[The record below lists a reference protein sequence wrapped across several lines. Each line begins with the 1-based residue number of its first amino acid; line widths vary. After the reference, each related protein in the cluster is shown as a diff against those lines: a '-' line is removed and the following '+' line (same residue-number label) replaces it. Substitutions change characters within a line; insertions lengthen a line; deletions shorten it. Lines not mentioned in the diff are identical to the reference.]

1 MRETMTRT
9 ETRTMESGEYCFC
22 VNVQL
27 TLETVRRS
35 FDNEK
40 SVHTLLEEAGR
51 GPRTLGSMEASSDYY
66 YAETIYK
73 MYSRDYNGSLH
84 YIMPRGISGCDKE
97 QGCIH

>member
-1 MRETMTRT
+1 
-9 ETRTMESGEYCFC
+9 MESGEYCFC

-35 FDNEK
+35 FDYEK

-51 GPRTLGSMEASSDYY
+51 GPRTLGSMTASSVYY
-66 YAETIYK
+66 YAETVYK

-84 YIMPRGISGCDKE
+84 DIMLRE
-97 QGCIH
+97 

>member
-9 ETRTMESGEYCFC
+9 ETRTMESGENCFC

-40 SVHTLLEEAGR
+40 SVLPTFR
-51 GPRTLGSMEASSDYY
+51 GS
-66 YAETIYK
+66 
-73 MYSRDYNGSLH
+73 
-84 YIMPRGISGCDKE
+84 
-97 QGCIH
+97 